1 MKDIGYG
8 KGYAY
13 DHGEEGGF
21 SGQDYWPEGMKPETF
36 YEPTDRGFEARVR
49 ERLAF
54 WAEKR
59 REKQIRTDGE

>member
-1 MKDIGYG
+1 M
-8 KGYAY
+8 
-13 DHGEEGGF
+13 
-21 SGQDYWPEGMKPETF
+21 SPEAF

-59 REKQIRTDGE
+59 REKQNRPDEE